1 MNTRFAWVLAAA
13 VLAGCS
19 NDWSAG
25 LGLADDGQQQAAATA
40 PDAAS
45 ISPVN
50 GVRPI
55 GFASAPDRGDLLQ
68 YPAEPVVRRTG
79 AYTWHAT
86 RLSEEHA
93 MAAVVSG
100 RMRITAPDG
109 TPIALDYARH
119 VEHPDGNWSW
129 VGRNPDAPG
138 QDAVITF
145 GPEAVFGSVP
155 QGNDL
160 PPLRLT
166 MADGAGWVVS
176 ADPRQLADIR
186 NSATHPD
193 GPDYLVPPKLTSA
206 SGASSG
212 MAMAGAQPQAVTA
225 SAATTVDVLVGY
237 TNGFASARGGTSAA
251 ATRVHNLV
259 DITNQAYANSQV
271 DARLRLVHS
280 MQVTYADATD
290 NGTALEELTGFKA
303 PSTQT
308 TPAPAFNALRAA
320 RDQYGADLV
329 VLVRQ
334 FKDPENDGCGIAWLI
349 GGGQSGISQS
359 DEFFGYSVV
368 SDGQDQG
375 ADGKTYFCRE
385 ETFAHEVGHN
395 MGSQHDEETAGDS
408 YGAYDYSFGYKTSE
422 AAGDFYTVMA
432 YGDTG
437 QTAYRVFSNP
447 SVSLCGG
454 RACGVANQAD
464 NARSLRQATP
474 VIAQFRQSVAEDTT
488 AFVKHDMDGDGKSDI
503 LWRYGGDIVGNFRI
517 WTMGGSDRSDVWQTT
532 LSSGY
537 RVVATGD
544 FNGDGIGDVV
554 WRHPEVADLRLW
566 LGKGDGRFD
575 GYWVPSYNGNW
586 DVVGAGDI
594 DGDGKSDLL
603 WRYKGDIT
611 GNFRYWIMDG
621 ARRDRVGSTTLSSTY
636 AVAATGDFNGDG
648 LLDILWRA
656 PGAGRVRMWLG
667 NGLGFAGHWVE
678 SYNQNWTVEGAGDI
692 NGDGKDDILWRYKGD
707 IDKNFRY
714 WLMDGAQRLDV
725 GGTTLSSPYEI
736 VSTGDYN
743 GDGKLDILWR
753 VDGASRLRIWIG
765 NGRTFGGAWI
775 TSYNFNWQVLDPD
788 L

>member
-40 PDAAS
+40 PGAAS
-45 ISPVN
+45 IPPVN

-129 VGRNPDAPG
+129 IGRNPDAPG

-186 NSATHPD
+186 NSATLPD

-225 SAATTVDVLVGY
+225 SATTTVDVLVGY

-251 ATRVHNLV
+251 VTRVHNLV

-334 FKDPENDGCGIAWLI
+334 FKDPENDGCGIAWLL
-349 GGGQSGISQS
+349 GGDRSGISQS
-359 DEFFGYSVV
+359 DEYFGYSVV

-375 ADGKTYFCRE
+375 TDGKTYFCRE
-385 ETFAHEVGHN
+385 ETFAHEIGHN
-395 MGSQHDEETAGDS
+395 MGAQHDKETAGDS
-408 YGAYDYSFGYKTSE
+408 YGAFTYSFGYKTGS
-422 AAGDFYTVMA
+422 GNGNFYTVMA
-432 YGDTG
+432 YGDSG
-437 QTAYRVFSNP
+437 QTSYRVFSNP
-447 SVSLCGG
+447 SITICGG
-454 RACGVANQAD
+454 NACGIADQAD
-464 NARSLRQATP
+464 NARGLRQTIPVVAT
-474 VIAQFRQSVAEDTT
+474 FRSATVTDPSSNRDAGFD
-488 AFVKHDMDGDGKSDI
+488 VDGDGVADLLWHHIGNGRNTIWLDGDSSTQKAMTTVTDTAWDVAGVGDFNGDGQSDV
-503 LWRYGGDIVGNFRI
+503 LWRNLRTGANTIWLSGDYRTQRAV
-517 WTMGGSDRSDVWQTT
+517 RSVTSLAWRV
-532 LSSGY
+532 SGI
-537 RVVATGD
+537 GD
-544 FNGDGIGDVV
+544 FNGDGIDDIAWYNAGSGQGSIWLSADYSTQQAVTTIRDLAWRVV
-554 WRHPEVADLRLW
+554 
-566 LGKGDGRFD
+566 
-575 GYWVPSYNGNW
+575 
-586 DVVGAGDI
+586 
-594 DGDGKSDLL
+594 
-603 WRYKGDIT
+603 
-611 GNFRYWIMDG
+611 
-621 ARRDRVGSTTLSSTY
+621 
-636 AVAATGDFNGDG
+636 AVGDFNGDG
-648 LLDILWRA
+648 RDDLFWRNFETGSNVFWSA
-656 PGAGRVRMWLG
+656 ARYSDQTAVAKVSGTSWQVVG
-667 NGLGFAGHWVE
+667 
-678 SYNQNWTVEGAGDI
+678 TGDFD
-692 NGDGKDDILWRYKGD
+692 GDGESDVVWR
-707 IDKNFRY
+707 NH
-714 WLMDGAQRLDV
+714 
-725 GGTTLSSPYEI
+725 
-736 VSTGDYN
+736 STGANTIWRSANASTRLGVATVGDTGWRIN
-743 GDGKLDILWR
+743 AVGDFDGDGISDLFWRHASRGSNAIWSSADSSRQIAVATVTDGSWR
-753 VDGASRLRIWIG
+753 VYD
-765 NGRTFGGAWI
+765 
-775 TSYNFNWQVLDPD
+775 
-788 L
+788 

>member
-25 LGLADDGQQQAAATA
+25 LELAEDGRQQVAATV
-40 PDAAS
+40 PGVAS
-45 ISPVN
+45 SSPVN

-68 YPAEPVVRRTG
+68 YPAAPVVRRTG

-100 RMRITAPDG
+100 RMRVTAPDG
-109 TPIALDYARH
+109 TPIALDYTRH

-129 VGRNPDAPG
+129 IGRNPDAPG

-225 SAATTVDVLVGY
+225 SATTTVDVLVGY
-237 TNGFASARGGTSAA
+237 TNGFASELGGSSAA

-271 DARLRLVHS
+271 DAKLRLVHS
-280 MQVTYADATD
+280 MQVTYPDATD

-334 FKDPENDGCGIAWLI
+334 FKDPENDGCGVAWLI
-349 GGGQSGISQS
+349 GGGQSGINES

-375 ADGKTYFCRE
+375 TDGKTYFCRE

-395 MGSQHDEETAGDS
+395 MGSQHDEATAGDS
-408 YGAYDYSFGYKTSE
+408 YGAYAYSFGYKTGS
-422 AAGDFYTVMA
+422 AAGNFYTVMA
-432 YGDTG
+432 YGDSG
-437 QTAYRVFSNP
+437 QTSYRVFSNP
-447 SVSLCGG
+447 SVTLCGG
-454 RACGVANQAD
+454 RACGVSNQAD
-464 NARSLRQATP
+464 NARSLRQTASTIASFRAASAPPEATVQTFGAYDFP
-474 VIAQFRQSVAEDTT
+474 TDFN
-488 AFVKHDMDGDGKSDI
+488 GDG
-503 LWRYGGDIVGNFRI
+503 RADIVWRDVSTGQNTI
-517 WTMGGSDRSDVWQTT
+517 W
-532 LSSGY
+532 LSASKST
-537 RVVATGD
+537 RQAMKAISLQAWKMARAGD
-544 FNGDGIGDVV
+544 FNGDGKD
-554 WRHPEVADLRLW
+554 
-566 LGKGDGRFD
+566 
-575 GYWVPSYNGNW
+575 
-586 DVVGAGDI
+586 
-594 DGDGKSDLL
+594 DLL
-603 WRYKGDIT
+603 WRNDTSGANAIWLS
-611 GNFRYWIMDG
+611 GNYATQQPTATVPDLGWQI
-621 ARRDRVGSTTLSSTY
+621 VGSGDFNADARADVLWRHMDSGANTIWLSGRSGTQQPLKTI
-636 AVAATGDFNGDG
+636 ADTRWEVAATGDFGGDG
-648 LLDILWRA
+648 RTDILWRHA
-656 PGAGRVRMWLG
+656 LTGENLLWHAGSQSQTQWLRRIPD
-667 NGLGFAGHWVE
+667 LKWQV
-678 SYNQNWTVEGAGDI
+678 VGAGDF
-692 NGDGKDDILWRYKGD
+692 NRDGRSDILWRHAVT
-707 IDKNFRY
+707 
-714 WLMDGAQRLDV
+714 GALLVWPAADQSASYNLTRIADLNWMVV
-725 GGTTLSSPYEI
+725 G
-736 VSTGDYN
+736 VADFTGD
-743 GDGKLDILWR
+743 GRADILWR
-753 VDGASRLRIWIG
+753 HMQTGENLYWRSGAHASSQWLSPVGDSNWRVF
-765 NGRTFGGAWI
+765 GR
-775 TSYNFNWQVLDPD
+775 P
-788 L
+788 

>member
-25 LGLADDGQQQAAATA
+25 LGLAEDGRQQVAATA
-40 PDAAS
+40 PGVAS
-45 ISPVN
+45 ISPVD

-68 YPAEPVVRRTG
+68 YPAAPVVRRTG

-129 VGRNPDAPG
+129 IGRNPDAPG

-186 NSATHPD
+186 NNATHPD

-212 MAMAGAQPQAVTA
+212 MAMAGAQPQAATA
-225 SAATTVDVLVGY
+225 NATTTVDVLVGY
-237 TNGFASARGGTSAA
+237 TNGFASARGGSSAA
-251 ATRVHNLV
+251 VTRVHNLV

-280 MQVTYADATD
+280 MQVTYADATG

-308 TPAPAFNALRAA
+308 APAPAFNALRAA

-349 GGGQSGISQS
+349 GGDRSSISQS

-368 SDGQDQG
+368 GDGQDQG
-375 ADGKTYFCRE
+375 TDGKTYFCRE

-395 MGSQHDEETAGDS
+395 MGAQHDEETAGDS
-408 YGAYDYSFGYKTSE
+408 YGAFDYSFGYKTGS
-422 AAGDFYTVMA
+422 GNGNFYTVMA
-432 YGDTG
+432 YGDSG
-437 QTAYRVFSNP
+437 QTGYRVFSNP
-447 SVSLCGG
+447 VVTICGG
-454 RACGVANQAD
+454 LACGIANEAD
-464 NARSLRQATP
+464 NARGLRQTIPTIAT
-474 VIAQFRQSVAEDTT
+474 FRATSLPDGGSPDPGFDVDANGVADLFWHHVGTGRSTIWLAGDAADQQSVTTVTDT
-488 AFVKHDMDGDGKSDI
+488 AWDIAGVGDFNGDGQSDV
-503 LWRYGGDIVGNFRI
+503 LWRNFRTGANTIWLGGDYRAQQAVQSVTNL
-517 WTMGGSDRSDVWQTT
+517 SWQV
-532 LSSGY
+532 SGI
-537 RVVATGD
+537 GD
-544 FNGDGIGDVV
+544 FNGDGIDDVAWYNTGNGQGGIWLSANYGTQQAVTTIRDRAWRIATVGDFDGDGRDDLFWRNFETGSNVFWSAGRYSDQTAVAKVSGTTWQVAGAGDFDGDGYSDVV
-554 WRHPEVADLRLW
+554 WRNRSSGANTIWRSANAESRLHVATVADIGW
-566 LGKGDGRFD
+566 QIGAVGDF
-575 GYWVPSYNGNW
+575 
-586 DVVGAGDI
+586 
-594 DGDGKSDLL
+594 DGDGNSDIF
-603 WRYKGDIT
+603 WRHSSRGSNVIWPSAESSASIGLAT
-611 GNFRYWIMDG
+611 VTDG
-621 ARRDRVGSTTLSSTY
+621 S
-636 AVAATGDFNGDG
+636 
-648 LLDILWRA
+648 
-656 PGAGRVRMWLG
+656 
-667 NGLGFAGHWVE
+667 
-678 SYNQNWTVEGAGDI
+678 
-692 NGDGKDDILWRYKGD
+692 
-707 IDKNFRY
+707 
-714 WLMDGAQRLDV
+714 
-725 GGTTLSSPYEI
+725 
-736 VSTGDYN
+736 
-743 GDGKLDILWR
+743 WR
-753 VDGASRLRIWIG
+753 VYD
-765 NGRTFGGAWI
+765 
-775 TSYNFNWQVLDPD
+775 
-788 L
+788 

>member
-25 LGLADDGQQQAAATA
+25 LGLAEDGRQQAAATA
-40 PDAAS
+40 PGVAS

-68 YPAEPVVRRTG
+68 YPAAPVVRRTG

-129 VGRNPDAPG
+129 IGRNPDAPG

-206 SGASSG
+206 SGTSSG
-212 MAMAGAQPQAVTA
+212 MAMAGAQPQAATA
-225 SAATTVDVLVGY
+225 SATTTVDVLVGY
-237 TNGFASARGGTSAA
+237 TNGFASERGGSSAA
-251 ATRVHNLV
+251 VTRVHNLV

-271 DARLRLVHS
+271 DAQLRLVHS
-280 MQVTYADATD
+280 MQVTYPDATD

-303 PSTQT
+303 PSTPT
-308 TPAPAFNALRAA
+308 TPAPAFNGLRAA

-334 FKDPENDGCGIAWLI
+334 FNEPENGGCGIAWLI
-349 GGGQSGISQS
+349 GGGRSGISQS

-368 SDGQDQG
+368 SDGREVENG
-375 ADGKTYFCRE
+375 SEYFCRE
-385 ETFAHEVGHN
+385 ETFAHEIGHN
-395 MGSQHDEETAGDS
+395 MGSQHDKATAGDS
-408 YGAYDYSFGYKTSE
+408 YGAFDYSFGHKTSSS
-422 AAGDFYTVMA
+422 AGNFYTVMA
-432 YGDTG
+432 YGDSG
-437 QTAYRVFSNP
+437 QAPYLVFSNP
-447 SVSLCGG
+447 SINTCGG
-454 RACGVANQAD
+454 RACGIANQAD
-464 NARSLRQATP
+464 NARSLRQTIPTIAGFRATSLP
-474 VIAQFRQSVAEDTT
+474 RVGRLRDDV
-488 AFVKHDMDGDGKSDI
+488 DGDGKSDLI
-503 LWRYGGDIVGNFRI
+503 WFRPSDGRLSYWIMNGHSVTRRGEMVVGGGWRVEA
-517 WTMGGSDRSDVWQTT
+517 Q
-532 LSSGY
+532 
-537 RVVATGD
+537 GD
-544 FNGDGIGDVV
+544 FNGDGRMDLIWNRSRGDMQY
-554 WRHPEVADLRLW
+554 WA
-566 LGKGDGRFD
+566 GDGAGFASRQFLAYFPV
-575 GYWVPSYNGNW
+575 GWSLLGTP
-586 DVVGAGDI
+586 DV

-603 WRYKGDIT
+603 W
-611 GNFRYWIMDG
+611 FRASDGRLAYWIMNGPNIVRHGSVSVGTALQLQAMGDFDG
-621 ARRDRVGSTTLSSTY
+621 DGRVDLIWNRSGGDMQYWAGDGSNFASREFLANNPRGWTV
-636 AVAATGDFNGDG
+636 VAARDIDADGNSDLLWFRPSDGRVAYWVMDGPSILRHGDIPVGGAWRVEAVGDFNGDG
-648 LLDILWRA
+648 
-656 PGAGRVRMWLG
+656 RVELIWNRSSGDMQ
-667 NGLGFAGHWVE
+667 
-678 SYNQNWTVEGAGDI
+678 YWT
-692 NGDGKDDILWRYKGD
+692 GDGA
-707 IDKNFRY
+707 NFVTR
-714 WLMDGAQRLDV
+714 QFFV
-725 GGTTLSSPYEI
+725 NSPP
-736 VSTGDYN
+736 GWH
-743 GDGKLDILWR
+743 LLQFR
-753 VDGASRLRIWIG
+753 
-765 NGRTFGGAWI
+765 
-775 TSYNFNWQVLDPD
+775 
-788 L
+788 

>member
-25 LGLADDGQQQAAATA
+25 LGLAEDGRQQAAATA
-40 PDAAS
+40 PGVAS

-68 YPAEPVVRRTG
+68 YPAAPVVRRTG

-129 VGRNPDAPG
+129 IGRNPDAPG

-206 SGASSG
+206 SGTSSG
-212 MAMAGAQPQAVTA
+212 MAMAGAQPQAATA
-225 SAATTVDVLVGY
+225 NATTTVDVLVGY
-237 TNGFASARGGTSAA
+237 TNGFASARGGASAA
-251 ATRVHNLV
+251 VTRVHNLV
-259 DITNQAYANSQV
+259 DITNKAYANSQV

-349 GGGQSGISQS
+349 GGDRSGVSQN

-375 ADGKTYFCRE
+375 TDGKTYFCRE

-395 MGSQHDEETAGDS
+395 MGSQHDKATAGDS
-408 YGAYDYSFGYKTSE
+408 YGAFDYSFGHKTSSN
-422 AAGDFYTVMA
+422 AGNFYTVMA
-432 YGDTG
+432 YGDSG
-437 QTAYRVFSNP
+437 QTSYRVFSNP
-447 SVSLCGG
+447 LVTSCGG

-464 NARSLRQATP
+464 NARSLNATTGT
-474 VIAQFRQSVAEDTT
+474 IAQFRATVVVPAPPPSPRLNLLSIARMGSSGATEAHALSGESAYQAFIKHLATALHETGSGYDWRFQLGDFNNDGHADIYAIAKMGSSGTTEVHVLNGADGFGTFLAHSTT
-488 AFVKHDMDGDGKSDI
+488 ALHQTGTDNVWVFKLGDMNRDGVLDLYAIGRRGSSGKTEVHVLDGAAGYRSFLLHAATALHSTGSDGSWDFALGDHDRDGSLDLYIFAKRGGSSTTEVHILNGASGFQNFLLQTASALHTTGADKTWEFKVSDYDGDGI
-503 LWRYGGDIVGNFRI
+503 LDVYSIN
-517 WTMGGSDRSDVWQTT
+517 RSGA
-532 LSSGY
+532 SG
-537 RVVATGD
+537 RT
-544 FNGDGIGDVV
+544 
-554 WRHPEVADLRLW
+554 EVHIL
-566 LGKGDGRFD
+566 
-575 GYWVPSYNGNW
+575 
-586 DVVGAGDI
+586 
-594 DGDGKSDLL
+594 
-603 WRYKGDIT
+603 
-611 GNFRYWIMDG
+611 DG
-621 ARRDRVGSTTLSSTY
+621 ARNFSAFL
-636 AVAATGDFNGDG
+636 ANIATGLHSTDASWEFE
-648 LLDILWRA
+648 
-656 PGAGRVRMWLG
+656 LG
-667 NGLGFAGHWVE
+667 G
-678 SYNQNWTVEGAGDI
+678 
-692 NGDGKDDILWRYKGD
+692 
-707 IDKNFRY
+707 
-714 WLMDGAQRLDV
+714 
-725 GGTTLSSPYEI
+725 
-736 VSTGDYN
+736 
-743 GDGKLDILWR
+743 
-753 VDGASRLRIWIG
+753 
-765 NGRTFGGAWI
+765 
-775 TSYNFNWQVLDPD
+775 
-788 L
+788 